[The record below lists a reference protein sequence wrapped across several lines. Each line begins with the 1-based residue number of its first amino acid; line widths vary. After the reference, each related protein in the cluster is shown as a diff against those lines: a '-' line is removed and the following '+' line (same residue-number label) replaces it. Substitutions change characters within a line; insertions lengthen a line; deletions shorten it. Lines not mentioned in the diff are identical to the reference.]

1 MRTIITIFKKE
12 FVDSIRDRRTL
23 MAMIVVPILLYP
35 ILISLSSSMMI
46 SQARKA
52 KEKTLRIAL
61 ISNGNAES
69 FRKTLLDRDDIR
81 VVEGT
86 SLEEARELVRVDTLD
101 AVLIVDSDFDKSVE
115 ALEAGGITL
124 YHKST
129 ESTEIEVRRV
139 RRMIK
144 GFGEELRD
152 ARFASLDLD
161 VSMIETID
169 INDKNL
175 ASAKERIA
183 EEVGGIL
190 PYLIIIFCFMGCM
203 YPAIDLA
210 AGEKERGTLET
221 LLTSPAGR
229 LEILMGKFG
238 VVVLTGIVTAAVSI
252 LGMYLG
258 IRMSKEIPP
267 EILQVILNMLE
278 WDSIA
283 LTLSLLL
290 PLTAFFAAFLLTI
303 SIFSKSF
310 KEAQSVISPLFV
322 VIIIPAFI
330 GLMPGM
336 TLNAKTALIPILN
349 VSLAT
354 KAIIAGTVSPMIL
367 AEVYLSLIALALVSL
382 WGCAWFFGRESTI
395 FRGT

>member
-1 MRTIITIFKKE
+1 MGKIHHSIEIETA
-12 FVDSIRDRRTL
+12 VDRVWQTVRDFHHMKWAPNVISDL
-23 MAMIVVPILLYP
+23 QVVGDGPGDQVGAVRVL
-35 ILISLSSSMMI
+35 
-46 SQARKA
+46 
-52 KEKTLRIAL
+52 
-61 ISNGNAES
+61 NGA
-69 FRKTLLDRDDIR
+69 FRETLLDREDIR

-86 SLEEARELVRVDTLD
+86 PLDEAIELIRIDTLD
-101 AVLIVDSDFDKSVE
+101 AVVFVDGDFDKRVE
-115 ALEAGGITL
+115 DLEAGGVTL

-139 RRMIK
+139 RRMIEN
-144 GFGEELRD
+144 FGEELRE
-152 ARFASLDLD
+152 ARFAGLDLD

-229 LEILMGKFG
+229 LEILLGKFG

-290 PLTAFFAAFLLTI
+290 PLTAFLLRFCCRYPYFPNR
-303 SIFSKSF
+303 SRKPR
-310 KEAQSVISPLFV
+310 A
-322 VIIIPAFI
+322 
-330 GLMPGM
+330 
-336 TLNAKTALIPILN
+336 
-349 VSLAT
+349 
-354 KAIIAGTVSPMIL
+354 
-367 AEVYLSLIALALVSL
+367 
-382 WGCAWFFGRESTI
+382 
-395 FRGT
+395 

>member
-1 MRTIITIFKKE
+1 
-12 FVDSIRDRRTL
+12 
-23 MAMIVVPILLYP
+23 
-35 ILISLSSSMMI
+35 MI
-46 SQARKA
+46 S
-52 KEKTLRIAL
+52 
-61 ISNGNAES
+61 
-69 FRKTLLDRDDIR
+69 D
-81 VVEGT
+81 
-86 SLEEARELVRVDTLD
+86 
-101 AVLIVDSDFDKSVE
+101 
-115 ALEAGGITL
+115 
-124 YHKST
+124 
-129 ESTEIEVRRV
+129 
-139 RRMIK
+139 
-144 GFGEELRD
+144 FGEELRD
-152 ARFASLDLD
+152 ARFAKLDLD

-169 INDKNL
+169 IDDQNL

-229 LEILMGKFG
+229 LEILLGKFG

-354 KAIIAGTVSPMIL
+354 KAIIAGTISPMIL

>member
-35 ILISLSSSMMI
+35 LLISLSSSMMI

-52 KEKTLRIAL
+52 QSKTLRIAL

-69 FRKTLLDRDDIR
+69 FRETLLDREDIR

-86 SLEEARELVRVDTLD
+86 SLDEAVELVRVDTLD
-101 AVLIVDSDFDKSVE
+101 AVLVVSNNFDKSVE
-115 ALEAGGITL
+115 DLDAGGVTL

-139 RRMIK
+139 RRMIED
-144 GFGEELRD
+144 FGEELRE
-152 ARFASLDLD
+152 ARFAKLDLN
-161 VSMIETID
+161 VSIIETID
-169 INDKNL
+169 IDDENL

-229 LEILMGKFG
+229 LEILLGKFG

-258 IRMSKEIPP
+258 IRMSREIPP

-290 PLTAFFAAFLLTI
+290 PLTAFFAAFLLSI

-354 KAIIAGTVSPMIL
+354 KAIIAGTVSPIIL

-382 WGCAWFFGRESTI
+382 WACAWFFGRESTI